1 MADEEDDDL
10 WGSGDDSG
18 NDDQVSVPPEQRR

>member
-18 NDDQVSVPPEQRR
+18 NDDQVSAPFENRH